1 MNEALKMIAD
11 KVQNNPALKAKL
23 AAELKAAAE
32 KEQDAAKRDA
42 LVSAARNALGIDI
55 AAATA
60 QPKPEQMTAE
70 AAIPSDTI
78 SGILAM
84 LLGK

>member
-42 LVSAARNALGIDI
+42 LVSAAKNALGIDI
-55 AAATA
+55 AAAAA
-60 QPKPEQMTAE
+60 QPRSITADRTRANRRFMVFPPSGKP
-70 AAIPSDTI
+70 
-78 SGILAM
+78 G
-84 LLGK
+84 

>member
-42 LVSAARNALGIDI
+42 LVSAAKNALGIDI
-55 AAATA
+55 AAAAA
-60 QPKPEQMTAE
+60 QTKPEQMTAE

>member
-42 LVSAARNALGIDI
+42 RVSAAKNALGIDI
-55 AAATA
+55 AAAAA
-60 QPKPEQMTAE
+60 QPKPEQTTAE